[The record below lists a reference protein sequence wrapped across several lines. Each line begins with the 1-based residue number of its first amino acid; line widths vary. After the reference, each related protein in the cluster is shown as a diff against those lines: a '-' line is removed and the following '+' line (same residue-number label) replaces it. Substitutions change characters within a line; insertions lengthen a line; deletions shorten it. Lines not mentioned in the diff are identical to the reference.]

1 MQDGQRAGTLILR
14 GFHPRGLISPGDNDP
29 CFGRWFRHDSVA
41 MFQKIPDQKCRRE
54 TPTEAAFSEAS
65 AASLSLPSPTHIV
78 PTFVRLP
85 KSGTRCPWTGLSRS
99 AICELILPARAPVKS
114 VVLRRRGA
122 TRGVRLVLLSSLLRF
137 LHAQATTE
145 AADSEPAQESGPTT
159 SEQ

>member
-1 MQDGQRAGTLILR
+1 VGQFDQANMTRDFSRGSGTNITVM
-14 GFHPRGLISPGDNDP
+14 I
-29 CFGRWFRHDSVA
+29 
-41 MFQKIPDQKCRRE
+41 QKIPDQKCRRE
-54 TPTEAAFSEAS
+54 TPTEAPFSEAS

-122 TRGVRLVLLSSLLRF
+122 TRGVRLVLLQSLLDH
-137 LHAQATTE
+137 LHAQATKELSE
-145 AADSEPAQESGPTT
+145 ADLAQEPAPTT
-159 SEQ
+159 STQ

>member
-1 MQDGQRAGTLILR
+1 
-14 GFHPRGLISPGDNDP
+14 
-29 CFGRWFRHDSVA
+29 

-54 TPTEAAFSEAS
+54 TPTEAPLSEPTVAS
-65 AASLSLPSPTHIV
+65 PPLSSAPHVV
-78 PTFVRLP
+78 PEFVRLP

-145 AADSEPAQESGPTT
+145 AEDSEPAQESGPTT